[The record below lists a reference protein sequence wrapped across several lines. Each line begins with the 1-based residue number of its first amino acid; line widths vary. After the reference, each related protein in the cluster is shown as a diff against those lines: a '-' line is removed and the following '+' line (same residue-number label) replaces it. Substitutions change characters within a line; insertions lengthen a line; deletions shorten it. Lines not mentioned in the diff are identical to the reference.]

1 MAERARASRLGAALG
16 CVALLALAA
25 CAGGGKGKDRPRLTD
40 SDLLLMLTILP
51 ARYDNSAQAEL
62 DVRNNVHPAH
72 EAVVLVITHVFTPRL
87 GKYVY
92 YVQES
97 AADNPNRVLAEKMW
111 SFELTDKHVISQTLY
126 QFNEPARWRD
136 GYLNKDL
143 FTGVQLED
151 VQLEPCKLTWEKKGE
166 ATFTAM
172 HDPKL
177 CPAAGGAAAVPE
189 MQLSATALSVGDYNF
204 VRKGR

>member
-189 MQLSATALSVGDYNF
+189 MQLSADALSVGDYNF